1 MQGGEGREG
10 TWQVMQVSMGKE
22 ERPGLSP
29 WEGVEA
35 SPLPAMGMMTA
46 LTLRSCYKN
55 YMN

>member
-10 TWQVMQVSMGKE
+10 TGQVMQVSMGKE